1 MPIAPPSDRTT
12 PGGRSAPAVSKKS
25 DSAGYR
31 PEIEGLRAVASLLVA
46 SFHIWLGRVSGGV
59 DVFFVVAGFLTTV
72 TLMGQVRRYGRV
84 RPVVFVS
91 RLASRLFPA
100 AAVVLVVVAAVS
112 PFLLR
117 PSQLKQTFTEVLGSA
132 LYVENVVLDRAGVDY
147 LAQDNFHSP
156 VQNFW
161 AMSVQGQFYL
171 VWLLLAFAATA
182 IVVVLRRRV
191 DLLRVL
197 LVVVA
202 VVSVVS
208 FAYSVLLVQRDQPS
222 AYYSVLARTWE
233 FGLGSL
239 SALVLTG
246 RTLPTAIRVVAGWL
260 GLVGVISC
268 GIVLQVSSAFPGAAA
283 LWPTLSAVLVLI
295 AGTGP
300 APTFGVARLLA
311 LRPLVWLG
319 GVSYGLYLWHWPLLV
334 FWEEISGQEPG
345 LVAGLSIVAAAVVLA
360 TLSKHFL
367 EDPLHR
373 RAPTGSRWRA
383 LAPTAMMLV
392 AVLGGGGAIAATNA
406 AISADLARAS
416 AIPVSTDGC
425 FGAAAVENASACEQT
440 RSWTTSV
447 PAFDASEDGSGI
459 NTRECSTNNA
469 GVELKECRFGDP
481 AGRRVLLIG
490 NSHAASFFPAL
501 RGVAEERGWD
511 LHSYYKT
518 GCVFTTASRRD
529 DSSVSR
535 SSCAIWVE
543 KLQEELASQE
553 PYDLMVTAY
562 SAKKSVFIG
571 SSGEPDEQ
579 AGIDGFR
586 ESWAPLIARGTEV
599 VAIRDNPV
607 VETVHDLACSE
618 RPGTADVCG
627 VPTDEAFA
635 ERELMAAAAEG
646 WEGANA
652 VDLTRYFCD
661 EEICPFVIGGVKVYR
676 DMGHLTETYARTL
689 APYLGRELD
698 RIAF

>member
-1 MPIAPPSDRTT
+1 MSIAPPSDRAT
-12 PGGRSAPAVSKKS
+12 PGDRPASAVSKKS

-171 VWLLLAFAATA
+171 VWLLLAFAAAA

-202 VVSVVS
+202 VVSIVS
-208 FAYSVLLVQRDQPS
+208 FAYSVLLVERDQPS

-268 GIVLQVSSAFPGAAA
+268 GIVLQVSSAFPGVAA
-283 LWPTLSAVLVLI
+283 LWPTFSAVLVLI

-300 APTFGVARLLA
+300 APAFGVARLLA

-345 LVAGLSIVAAAVVLA
+345 LLAGLSIVAAAVVLA

-416 AIPVSTDGC
+416 AMPASPDGC
-425 FGAAAVENASACEQT
+425 FGAAPWRTRRPAS
-440 RSWTTSV
+440 R
-447 PAFDASEDGSGI
+447 P
-459 NTRECSTNNA
+459 
-469 GVELKECRFGDP
+469 DP
-481 AGRRVLLIG
+481 GRRASPRSTRPRTAPRSTPG
-490 NSHAASFFPAL
+490 SAAP
-501 RGVAEERGWD
+501 
-511 LHSYYKT
+511 
-518 GCVFTTASRRD
+518 TTRAS
-529 DSSVSR
+529 S
-535 SSCAIWVE
+535 
-543 KLQEELASQE
+543 
-553 PYDLMVTAY
+553 
-562 SAKKSVFIG
+562 
-571 SSGEPDEQ
+571 
-579 AGIDGFR
+579 
-586 ESWAPLIARGTEV
+586 
-599 VAIRDNPV
+599 
-607 VETVHDLACSE
+607 
-618 RPGTADVCG
+618 
-627 VPTDEAFA
+627 
-635 ERELMAAAAEG
+635 
-646 WEGANA
+646 
-652 VDLTRYFCD
+652 
-661 EEICPFVIGGVKVYR
+661 
-676 DMGHLTETYARTL
+676 
-689 APYLGRELD
+689 
-698 RIAF
+698 